1 MRWVV
6 DVFKKSGARTQYAF
20 AKKLGVS
27 LQTVQ
32 YILGVTA
39 KPTTRKSMDLRL
51 LCKLRKASGLTWQ
64 QLGRLLD
71 REFGDRSD

>member
-1 MRWVV
+1 MKWVV
-6 DVFKKSGARTQYAF
+6 DVVKKSGCRSQYAF
-20 AKKLGVS
+20 AKRVGVS

-39 KPTTRKSMDLRL
+39 KPTSRKSMDLRL
-51 LCKLRKASGLTWQ
+51 LCKLRKVSGLTWQ

-71 REFGDRSD
+71 KEFGKDL